1 MPVLN
6 CRDNHFDRKSPV
18 LYQSDGP
25 ELLAHACEAKKA
37 EKKCLAGFELTT
49 SWLRGVFFTAVLQP
63 LPFYK
68 TRWEFHYKC
77 PLTRYTFFS
86 IWKRKKTARTF
97 SHNLVQAAAAAATG
111 AGAPPL
117 SKLLLFRLRMVFYD
131 GDQSRALHAMI
142 TLMLKS
148 CLKLL
153 TNSDWFLYR
162 VLLFGL
168 EFATIIS
175 LEVGR
180 GYHSTELVCA
190 LFCQSL

>member
-1 MPVLN
+1 MDLSYWHTPVRLKKP
-6 CRDNHFDRKSPV
+6 RKNAWQDLSSPPLGYV
-18 LYQSDGP
+18 VFA
-25 ELLAHACEAKKA
+25 LLLCYSRCLFTKQDENFITKAH
-37 EKKCLAGFELTT
+37 
-49 SWLRGVFFTAVLQP
+49 WRGTL
-63 LPFYK
+63 
-68 TRWEFHYKC
+68 
-77 PLTRYTFFS
+77 FS

-97 SHNLVQAAAAAATG
+97 IHNLVQAAAAATATG

-131 GDQSRALHAMI
+131 GDPSRPLYTMRTLKLWI
-142 TLMLKS
+142 TLLKS

-153 TNSDWFLYR
+153 SHSDWFLYR

-190 LFCQSL
+190 LFCQCL